1 MDRRSFIKG
10 LIALATAPA
19 IGKFVNVFKTEGA
32 RKGIENVASQGV
44 DFFNMVIK
52 KVMNEGKLVNESD
65 RIQTFKHPDRPDIT
79 VDVDLNSGSSSVYF
93 DTDQGSKAAA
103 EITKTMDETT
113 KGRTVEELME
123 SEEVYK
129 MGGDE
134 YYKDIQEGIT
144 GGVGSLEE
152 WIKMKRGYAAG
163 GRVGFSGGG
172 IFRGLKGIQLGKVQ
186 KDLIKK
192 YKDQGMDFIEAV
204 TKGTDEGNQLVNKKK
219 LDFLKTKFDDTN
231 VYSDDYVKLIDEEIR
246 INDPELFQ
254 DIRQFELNGRPELA
268 DKMRALRHPDWAEAN
283 FGEDYLTVLEN
294 RQVQGINRMME
305 DIDPNIQERSVL
317 DDIDDMNKAN
327 IDDLFGRK
335 KNADGGR
342 VGRWMGGPLS
352 AGKSTLRE
360 MLRHF
365 SKGSSHGK
373 SGAEMLKMVNPKQ
386 ISKYLE
392 DPNLLFMKGSP
403 KEGLMATDM
412 IKDYATKVEG
422 ERAMMINELLEAAK
436 NIRKADK
443 SIEQYRMEMI
453 EAMMAKGA
461 DRQMAENLA
470 KMVSGMAEGAAGK
483 KPTPKLTDEGILQL
497 ENIYKNLITKDRSLN
512 ADGGRVGMFRGGVPK
527 GLAAALRAI
536 MGKYGDD
543 AITTADKAPQPE
555 KTIQEQ
561 IMDFN
566 ARTKSSYKPGDAI
579 TSENFEST
587 GFAPDL
593 SGLEKA
599 KKLGLSEYPIW
610 ENPEKVRE
618 AVDDIFPT
626 GDYKYDAQMAAE
638 ALVENNPDAFAN
650 KLFDD
655 LDQRTQMKV
664 YGAVVDVVQ
673 QDLAKMLQLKRA
685 TKPEKTLAALKAGK
699 GIDMSDP
706 DIAAE
711 FTRFMQESDPK
722 GFKDVEEKVELMNFN
737 PKGRKK
743 NADGGSVGEDVN
755 LTVIQ
760 IPDISQSGVESLFK
774 RR

>member
-204 TKGTDEGNQLVNKKK
+204 TKGTDEGTQLVNKKK
-219 LDFLKTKFDDTN
+219 LDFLKTKFNDTN

-246 INDPELFQ
+246 LNDPEMFK

-294 RQVQGINRMME
+294 RQVQGINRMIE

-335 KNADGGR
+335 KNA
-342 VGRWMGGPLS
+342 
-352 AGKSTLRE
+352 A
-360 MLRHF
+360 
-365 SKGSSHGK
+365 
-373 SGAEMLKMVNPKQ
+373 
-386 ISKYLE
+386 
-392 DPNLLFMKGSP
+392 
-403 KEGLMATDM
+403 
-412 IKDYATKVEG
+412 
-422 ERAMMINELLEAAK
+422 
-436 NIRKADK
+436 
-443 SIEQYRMEMI
+443 
-453 EAMMAKGA
+453 
-461 DRQMAENLA
+461 
-470 KMVSGMAEGAAGK
+470 
-483 KPTPKLTDEGILQL
+483 
-497 ENIYKNLITKDRSLN
+497 
-512 ADGGRVGMFRGGVPK
+512 GGRVGMFRGGVPK
-527 GLAAALRAI
+527 GLQAALRAI
-536 MGKYGDD
+536 MEKYGTDSIKVLENEPD
-543 AITTADKAPQPE
+543 FGMNILNDYNIARPESAVIRDKM
-555 KTIQEQ
+555 KN
-561 IMDFN
+561 FG
-566 ARTKSSYKPGDAI
+566 KPGKFNEDGSIDYDYYAEI
-579 TSENFEST
+579 LNDSENTFVYGDET
-587 GFAPDL
+587 IEE
-593 SGLEKA
+593 LEKMA
-599 KKLGLSEYPIW
+599 KERLDEIAEYKAMYDRGELDKYAPSKFDNI
-610 ENPEKVRE
+610 NDDQIAA

-626 GDYKYDAQMAAE
+626 GDIKLDAEMAAE
-638 ALVENNPDAFAN
+638 SLVENNSQIFGDV
-650 KLFDD
+650 LYED
-655 LDQRTQMKV
+655 LDNATRSKI
-664 YGAVVDVVQ
+664 YGAVLEV
-673 QDLAKMLQLKRA
+673 LTRNSAKMRELQKA
-685 TKPEKTLAALKAGK
+685 TKPEKTLASMKAGK
-699 GIDMSDP
+699 GINMSDP
-706 DIAAE
+706 EIADE
-711 FTRFMQESDPK
+711 FSRFMKETDPK
-722 GFKDVEEKVELMNFN
+722 GYKDLEQKVELSNFN

-743 NADGGSVGEDVN
+743 NADGGSVDGDVS
-755 LTVIQ
+755 LTVIK
-760 IPDISQSGVESLFK
+760 IPDISESGVESLFK